1 MIACFAT
8 VFSSIR
14 FVTFFRR
21 TSLSFVSTV
30 SRSRAAGIMSSS
42 NMRSNS
48 SIHISPQ
55 LPYHRSGGIDSSC
68 PLVFADSVVRFYWN
82 PFLQSSHW
90 VEEWHSAECASF
102 PRRILELV
110 QMTSVDSKP
119 PNMESSEREWLCE
132 KSVRKG
138 TLQLHFV
145 IVMFNEME
153 GKDDQ
158 QTHPLKRW

>member
-82 PFLQSSHW
+82 PFVQSSHW
-90 VEEWHSAECASF
+90 VEEWHPAECASF

-110 QMTSVDSKP
+110 QMTSVDSNTTSSPLNVSKRQIDVE
-119 PNMESSEREWLCE
+119 ESTILFVE
-132 KSVRKG
+132 
-138 TLQLHFV
+138 LHS
-145 IVMFNEME
+145 N
-153 GKDDQ
+153 
-158 QTHPLKRW
+158 R